1 MKDGKS
7 LANSIIIHCDKACFF
22 GILFALCLGLNE
34 FSKVNGT
41 AFIAMAW
48 QRGRKVAKKGLEC
61 GPTLFVFGVY

>member
-1 MKDGKS
+1 MIR
-7 LANSIIIHCDKACFF
+7 LVFF

-41 AFIAMAW
+41 AVIAMAW
-48 QRGRKVAKKGLEC
+48 QRGRKVAEKGLEC